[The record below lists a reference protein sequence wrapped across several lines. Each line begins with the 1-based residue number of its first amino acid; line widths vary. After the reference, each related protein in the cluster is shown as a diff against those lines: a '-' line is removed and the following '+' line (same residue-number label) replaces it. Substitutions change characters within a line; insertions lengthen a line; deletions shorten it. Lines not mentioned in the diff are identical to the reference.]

1 MIRDRGNIKWTAMM
15 LPEHLRELRK
25 WQAEDNLVKRPDLS
39 EWDLQQIQQEIDR
52 AIRSRKLTEVQTW
65 SDGIL
70 RKDVGVIASADI
82 SSQRIQLDER
92 WIEVAEIVRVNVLE

>member
-25 WQAEDNLVKRPDLS
+25 WQAEDDLVKRPDLS

-70 RKDVGVIASADI
+70 HRYAGVIASTDI

-92 WIEVAEIVRVNVLE
+92 WMEVAEIVRVNVLE

>member
-25 WQAEDNLVKRPDLS
+25 WQVEDDLVKRPDLS

-65 SDGIL
+65 RDGIL
-70 RKDVGVIASADI
+70 HRHIGVIVSADI
-82 SSQRIQLDER
+82 SSQRIRLDEG
-92 WIEVAEIVRVNVLE
+92 WIVVAEIVSVNVLE

>member
-25 WQAEDNLVKRPDLS
+25 WQAEDDLVKRPDLS

-65 SDGIL
+65 RDGIL
-70 RKDVGVIASADI
+70 HMHTGVIVSADI
-82 SSQRIQLDER
+82 SSQRIRLNEG
-92 WIEVAEIVRVNVLE
+92 WIEVAEIVSVNVLE

>member
-25 WQAEDNLVKRPDLS
+25 WQAEDDLVKRPDLS

-52 AIRSRKLTEVQTW
+52 AILSRKLTEVQTW
-65 SDGIL
+65 RDGIL
-70 RKDVGVIASADI
+70 HRHTGVIVSADI
-82 SSQRIQLDER
+82 SSQRIRLDEG
-92 WIEVAEIVRVNVLE
+92 WIEVVEIVSVNVLE